1 MELKMKNKNLFL
13 IAVLLLGTGT
23 QFFNYG
29 CNTAMTPLLK
39 EINGYHLYSLAAAL
53 GSTGTMVAL
62 PAVGALGGKA
72 GRRNI
77 IVIGAAIM
85 LACMV
90 GTYFT
95 YDPYLFMVLRF
106 LSSLG
111 SGLVMSAPFSIIG
124 TVWDRQQAM
133 KYYGFISTFNAVGAL
148 CGPLAAGAL
157 VDAGMGRLPFFL
169 WVPFYVFAVAVICMA
184 YPNVKQETGSKF
196 DVLGLFYLACTVVP
210 LILWLGLSGDGKPL
224 AWAGPGLILPV
235 VVIVFAVLLT
245 KHSAK
250 LAHPTVPLRMFKQKR
265 FRTAF
270 FINMLVVCFSTV
282 TSGYVLNYILY
293 SMNRSTTVG
302 STSTMPMN
310 IVLVICGLFMGSIL
324 RKNFVKNVRTM
335 MLIGTLALLAG
346 LSCYSLLQPD
356 SPMLLVWIGSAVG
369 GLGNS
374 MNQTCMTPFFQ
385 YGLPKED
392 FAAAQG
398 MYQFSSTGMA
408 SIFVPSVGVF
418 VNMTGSIK
426 PVFYIATI
434 LAAVNVVLVFC
445 FVKITKEEEAQVEGR
460 SA

>member
-196 DVLGLFYLACTVVP
+196 DMLGLFYLACTVVP

-408 SIFVPSVGVF
+408 SIFVPFVGVF

>member
-1 MELKMKNKNLFL
+1 M
-13 IAVLLLGTGT
+13 
-23 QFFNYG
+23 
-29 CNTAMTPLLK
+29 
-39 EINGYHLYSLAAAL
+39 
-53 GSTGTMVAL
+53 
-62 PAVGALGGKA
+62 
-72 GRRNI
+72 
-77 IVIGAAIM
+77 
-85 LACMV
+85 
-90 GTYFT
+90 
-95 YDPYLFMVLRF
+95 
-106 LSSLG
+106 
-111 SGLVMSAPFSIIG
+111 
-124 TVWDRQQAM
+124 
-133 KYYGFISTFNAVGAL
+133 
-148 CGPLAAGAL
+148 
-157 VDAGMGRLPFFL
+157 
-169 WVPFYVFAVAVICMA
+169 
-184 YPNVKQETGSKF
+184 
-196 DVLGLFYLACTVVP
+196 
-210 LILWLGLSGDGKPL
+210 
-224 AWAGPGLILPV
+224 
-235 VVIVFAVLLT
+235 FAVLLT

-346 LSCYSLLQPD
+346 LSCYSLLQSD

-408 SIFVPSVGVF
+408 SIFVPFVGVF

>member
-1 MELKMKNKNLFL
+1 
-13 IAVLLLGTGT
+13 
-23 QFFNYG
+23 
-29 CNTAMTPLLK
+29 
-39 EINGYHLYSLAAAL
+39 
-53 GSTGTMVAL
+53 
-62 PAVGALGGKA
+62 
-72 GRRNI
+72 
-77 IVIGAAIM
+77 
-85 LACMV
+85 
-90 GTYFT
+90 
-95 YDPYLFMVLRF
+95 
-106 LSSLG
+106 
-111 SGLVMSAPFSIIG
+111 
-124 TVWDRQQAM
+124 
-133 KYYGFISTFNAVGAL
+133 
-148 CGPLAAGAL
+148 
-157 VDAGMGRLPFFL
+157 
-169 WVPFYVFAVAVICMA
+169 
-184 YPNVKQETGSKF
+184 
-196 DVLGLFYLACTVVP
+196 
-210 LILWLGLSGDGKPL
+210 
-224 AWAGPGLILPV
+224 
-235 VVIVFAVLLT
+235 
-245 KHSAK
+245 
-250 LAHPTVPLRMFKQKR
+250 MFKQKR

-346 LSCYSLLQPD
+346 LSCYSLLQSD

-408 SIFVPSVGVF
+408 SIFVPFVGVF

-434 LAAVNVVLVFC
+434 LAA
-445 FVKITKEEEAQVEGR
+445 
-460 SA
+460 

>member
-184 YPNVKQETGSKF
+184 YPNVKQETGSRF

-408 SIFVPSVGVF
+408 SVFVPFVGVF

>member
-408 SIFVPSVGVF
+408 SIFVPFVGVF

>member
-184 YPNVKQETGSKF
+184 YPNVKQETGSRF

-235 VVIVFAVLLT
+235 VVVFAVLLT

-408 SIFVPSVGVF
+408 SVFVPFVGVF